1 LQIPTNLAKRTNS
14 EAIWDNECQ
23 QVSLRRTS
31 S

>member
-1 LQIPTNLAKRTNS
+1 LQIPTNLSERTNS
-14 EAIWDNECQ
+14 EATWDNECQ